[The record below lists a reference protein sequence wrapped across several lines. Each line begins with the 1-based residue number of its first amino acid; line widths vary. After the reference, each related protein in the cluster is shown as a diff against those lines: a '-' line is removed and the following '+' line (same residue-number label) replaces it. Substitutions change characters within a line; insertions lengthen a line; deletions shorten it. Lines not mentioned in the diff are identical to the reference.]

1 MRLSGLSA
9 FVVLILSS
17 FVFAQH
23 HDTPSAPP
31 PPHVEAPTPS
41 PAPASGPSAPSASR
55 SFSSS
60 PAPVATPSHT
70 SEPSASMGASSPQPH
85 VAPSEVSVPN
95 SAREDFNAPK
105 SEDVRGPMT
114 NSERVVPVERI
125 SGDNRVVG
133 SARVGEKPTEE
144 PKPKPP
150 EPDLRHR
157 ICPGGSCKEPEPKPG
172 PPESDLRHR
181 ICLNGPC
188 TCPSGQTMSKNGCVA
203 TIVTNET
210 PQACGAGQFWN
221 GFSCVGS
228 SPQCAQGQ
236 YWSGAAC
243 LFSAAEC
250 ASLNSRAS
258 AVAGELYNLRARV
271 EQACRPAPSSQEC
284 AEAKVERDGA
294 IQRYRMLLTEGPS
307 RCAGAFPDASIFSAD
322 FP

>member
-9 FVVLILSS
+9 VVVLILSP

-31 PPHVEAPTPS
+31 PPPPPPAHVEAPTPS
-41 PAPASGPSAPSASR
+41 PAPTPAPSPSP

-60 PAPVATPSHT
+60 SAPVAAPAHT
-70 SEPSASMGASSPQPH
+70 SAPSASMGATNPQPR
-85 VAPSEVSVPN
+85 VAPSEVFVPN
-95 SAREDFNAPK
+95 SPKEDFNAPR
-105 SEDVRGPMT
+105 SEAVRVPAT
-114 NSERVVPVERI
+114 NAERVVSADKI
-125 SGDNRVVG
+125 SGESRIVG
-133 SARVGEKPTEE
+133 SARVGGKPPEE
-144 PKPKPP
+144 PKPKPT

-188 TCPSGQTMSKNGCVA
+188 TCPPGQTMSKKGCVA
-203 TIVTNET
+203 TTADNET
-210 PQACGAGQFWN
+210 SQACGAGQYWN
-221 GFSCVGS
+221 GSA
-228 SPQCAQGQ
+228 CA
-236 YWSGAAC
+236 
-243 LFSAAEC
+243 FSAAEC
-250 ASLNSRAS
+250 SSLNSRAS
-258 AVAGELYNLRARV
+258 GVVGELYNLRARV

-284 AEAKVERDGA
+284 AEAKLERDGA